1 MYSLP
6 DDQSVSES
14 AAHLSGQE
22 LTKGNVK
29 EQVRISTSD
38 SLTNPGETL
47 LDQPP
52 VVCVTESS
60 RGENL

>member
-14 AAHLSGQE
+14 AARQE